1 MLTFTQKEMFSI
13 DSRADEYGRLMDASV
28 EIANVVNKKD
38 DDSKIN
44 VDWYL
49 KDAVDWQPSSL
60 ENWNAEKAQKSSW
73 SDCLLD
79 SNMFFFIIIPT
90 P

>member
-44 VDWYL
+44 VD
-49 KDAVDWQPSSL
+49 
-60 ENWNAEKAQKSSW
+60 
-73 SDCLLD
+73 
-79 SNMFFFIIIPT
+79 
-90 P
+90 